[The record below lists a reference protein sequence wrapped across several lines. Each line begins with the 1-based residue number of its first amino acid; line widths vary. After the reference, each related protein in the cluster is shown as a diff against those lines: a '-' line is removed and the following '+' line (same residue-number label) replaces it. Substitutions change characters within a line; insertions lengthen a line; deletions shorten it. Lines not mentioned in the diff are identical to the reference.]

1 MAYKSGD
8 PLIERRRVFLLASK
22 AVTWFVE
29 LVGWPLMRFLYG
41 FHIDGRENLKAA
53 GITARRK
60 RRKPHIIVS
69 NHALPLDPLLHALS
83 LLPRFTYFTLL
94 EETVLTPVL
103 GTLVRLLGGIPVP
116 RDPARLVD
124 IEAAVD
130 KGLKGRGLVHFYP
143 EGECFLLSQDIGSFK
158 AGAFYYAIKFGVPVL
173 PIVTVIR
180 PRPGR
185 AAPSSP
191 LGPGNGPGPRGAAAE
206 ASPQS
211 QGPDFLLGWSLGQ
224 RPRSGRSRSAAPRIL
239 AGTHI
244 LPPLVPPPSSGHVP
258 TDLHNAIL
266 FSRTVRSLMQT
277 CIEAQGGDKTLYR
290 GPMPRIKGVNDKERI

>member
-1 MAYKSGD
+1 MAYKPGD
-8 PLIERRRVFLLASK
+8 PLIERRAAFLLASK

-29 LVGWPLMRFLYG
+29 LAGWPLMRFLYG
-41 FHIDGRENLKAA
+41 FHIDGRKNLKAA

-60 RRKPHIIVS
+60 GRKPHIIVS

-103 GTLVRLLGGIPVP
+103 GTLVRLLGGVPVP
-116 RDPARLVD
+116 RDPARLVN

-130 KGLKGRGLVHFYP
+130 KGLKERGLVHFYP

-185 AAPSSP
+185 AAPSPPQGGESSP
-191 LGPGNGPGPRGAAAE
+191 CGAAAG
-206 ASPQS
+206 ASSQS
-211 QGPDFLLGWSLGQ
+211 QGTDFLLGWSLGQ
-224 RPRSGRSRSAAPRIL
+224 RPRSGRSQSAAPRIL
-239 AGTHI
+239 ASVHI
-244 LPPLVPPPSSGHVP
+244 LPPVVPPPSSGHVP
-258 TDLHNAIL
+258 ADLHNAIL
-266 FSRTVRSLMQT
+266 FSRTVRALMQA
-277 CIEAQGGDKTLYR
+277 CIETQGGDKTLYR
-290 GPMPRIKGVNDKERI
+290 GPMPRIKGVNDKERT

>member
-8 PLIERRRVFLLASK
+8 PLVERRKAFLLASK

-29 LVGWPLMRFLYG
+29 LLGWPLMRFLYG
-41 FHIDGRENLKAA
+41 FHVKGRENLKSA

-60 RRKPHIIVS
+60 GRKPHIIVS

-116 RDPARLVD
+116 RDPSRLVD
-124 IEAAVD
+124 IETAVD
-130 KGLKGRGLVHFYP
+130 TGLRGRGLVHFYP
-143 EGECFLLSQDIGSFK
+143 EGECFLLSQDLGSFK

-185 AAPSSP
+185 AAPSP
-191 LGPGNGPGPRGAAAE
+191 PREEGGPSGGAAAG
-206 ASPQS
+206 ASPQIP
-211 QGPDFLLGWSLGQ
+211 GPDFLLGWG
-224 RPRSGRSRSAAPRIL
+224 RGSGRGRSPAPRIL
-239 AGTHI
+239 ASAHI
-244 LPPLVPPPSSGHVP
+244 LPPVVPPEPSGHVP

-266 FSRTVRSLMQT
+266 FSRTVRALMQA
-277 CIEAQGGDKTLYR
+277 CVEAQGGDKTLYR
-290 GPMPRIKGVNDKERI
+290 GPMPRIKGVNDREKT